1 MSDAN
6 SHEFM
11 VTRLG
16 ELERRLVEVSDE
28 AKRRKLAAR
37 KLEKELEGVRAERDE
52 MARERE
58 ALRSTPSEWQ
68 QKAEDLERQLRSRD
82 HRDAWREAIGLE
94 LAEKASVED
103 VWAKLKYEPGDQV
116 PTADQI
122 REQAKAARDAAP
134 YLFSEG
140 RGGGTSAPV
149 GAQQALEGNGQRLL
163 SVPLDVSRGVRD
175 TGIGRMVVRESD
187 MRDVGFMMSNTKAL
201 AEASK
206 AGNLTILPG

>member
-1 MSDAN
+1 MSEEK

-11 VTRLG
+11 LNRLG
-16 ELERRLVEVSDE
+16 ELERRVVELSDE
-28 AKRRKLAAR
+28 AKRKKLTNR
-37 KLEKELEGVRAERDE
+37 KLEQELAETRAERDRIAKE
-52 MARERE
+52 HE
-58 ALRSTPSEWQ
+58 AARSTPSEWQ
-68 QKAEDLERQLRSRD
+68 QKAQDLERQLRSRD
-82 HRDAWREAIGLE
+82 HRDAWREAIGPE
-94 LAEKASVED
+94 LAAKVAVED

-116 PTADQI
+116 PTAEQI

-134 YLFSEG
+134 FLFSEG
-140 RGGGTSAPV
+140 RGVGPAAPV
-149 GAQQALEGNGQRLL
+149 GAQQASGGNGQGLL

-206 AGNLTILPG
+206 AGTLTILPG